1 MERGS
6 DKVNRRLDEELQHE
20 TQGLIRSGHSTHAE
34 EWKDPEPSGEDQP
47 DADLAPDGT
56 LVGGTPPGMTADD
69 VEGRAE
75 LASYI
80 GKEAYPVVRAQV
92 IDLVMEN
99 NAPDRVIDLV
109 KNLPSDRQ
117 FQNINEIWIAVG
129 GHVES
134 ERF

>member
-1 MERGS
+1 M
-6 DKVNRRLDEELQHE
+6 QHE
-20 TQGLIRSGHSTHAE
+20 TEGLVRSGRSTHAE

-47 DADLAPDGT
+47 DADRVPGGT
-56 LVGGTPPGMTADD
+56 LVGGTPPGLTPAD

-75 LASYI
+75 LAGYI
-80 GKEAYPVVRAQV
+80 GKECYPVVRAQV

-117 FQNINEIWIAVG
+117 FHNINEIWTAVG
-129 GHVES
+129 GNVEA
-134 ERF
+134 ERP